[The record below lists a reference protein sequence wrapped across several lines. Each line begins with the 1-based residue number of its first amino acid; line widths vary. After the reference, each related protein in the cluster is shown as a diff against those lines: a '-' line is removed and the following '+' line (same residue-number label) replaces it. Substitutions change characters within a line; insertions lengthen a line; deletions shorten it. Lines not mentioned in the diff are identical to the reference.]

1 MTPDPRARAAL
12 PVLEHRAEIAA
23 AIEANPVVV
32 VCGETGSGKT
42 TQIPQICLELGR
54 GAKGRLVGVTQPRR
68 LAAVTVA
75 ERVSR
80 ELGEERH
87 LVGWQ
92 HRFGKKLSRDNRV
105 KFMTDGILLAELRSD
120 PLLRAYDTVMVD
132 EAHER
137 TLNVDFVLGCLRRIL
152 PRRPDLR
159 VIVSSATLETKA
171 FSDFFGGAPVLAIP
185 GRAYPVE
192 VRWRP
197 PEGEESDLAAAVADA
212 VEECLAGP
220 YEGDVLVFLSGERDI
235 RAAAEALR
243 GRRLPGVEAIPLLAS
258 LPPAEQRRAFELA
271 PGRTRVVLATN
282 VAETSV
288 TIPGVRYVVDTGLAR
303 LSRYNP
309 RARVKRLR
317 VEPISQASAEQRK
330 GRCGR
335 VGPGVCIRL
344 YAEED
349 FARRPAQTDPEI
361 RRASLAGT
369 ILSMLDW
376 RLGDIADF
384 PFLQPPASAAV
395 REGHRELLALGAIEE
410 NAECTM
416 LNAECRPRESR
427 GRPSAG
433 GTPAPIQH
441 SAFSIQHSL
450 FRITKLG
457 RKLAKLPLEPSL
469 SRMLYEAD
477 AQGALRDALTVVS
490 ALACE
495 DPLLRPAERQ
505 EEARQAHA
513 AFRDK
518 TSDFDGILLL
528 WRRYHDPAHPLSRSA
543 IRRDCEKS
551 FVSYRRM
558 CEWEDVRDR
567 LEETLRRDGLRVDS
581 SGGGDPG
588 LHRALLSGLLSN
600 IGVWDPE
607 ERNYKGAGG
616 SRFVL
621 FPGSGLAK
629 AKAPPQW
636 VVAAELVDTA
646 RLYARRAAAIDPDW
660 IEPLARH
667 VCRYHYAG
675 ESWDPRTGTARAT
688 RRAVLYGLVVQDG
701 VRCDI
706 SRANP
711 ALARELLIR
720 EGLVGGAFPKPVPE
734 IVRRNLET
742 IAARTEEAR
751 KTRALSVDLET
762 DAFCAFLDER
772 LPAECTS
779 AAALRDW
786 LSRVPRSEAERLL
799 IPRPESSASARLSP
813 DDFPDYVE
821 LLVSIA
827 DRSSP
832 VASHSSPVTR
842 HSSLRRDAG
851 GRRPPASL
859 RLPLSYRHDPRA
871 EDDGITCTVTPEA
884 IPLLPL
890 LEPSRLVPGALP
902 GFVAWLLRSLPHA
915 PLSLLAARCGHSPR
929 TPDIDALA
937 RLVADALPPEGPLP
951 AALVETL
958 ARDFGVRLSRD
969 TWAEEDIPPQ
979 FRIRW
984 RVVDARGRERFASRD
999 LSEILAFRDEYDRLA
1014 PGALPARE
1022 DFVFENGFRELP
1034 SLRRFSDCPPLP
1046 DRILLARIG
1055 GRAVCAFPALN
1066 REQSGGGGAGSAVAA
1081 APAKANGAGAPP
1093 ADHSS
1098 LVTRHSSLRVA
1109 VRLFPAAAS
1118 AAAAHAE
1125 GAAALA
1131 DLSLSLF
1138 ASALPRRH
1146 SRYQPL
1152 DPHSLASLDS
1162 SPSGGARSARGA
1174 DPRRAAPAP
1183 SLRGLPA
1190 KPGEG
1195 VIPHS
1200 EFIIQHSAE
1209 RRALL
1214 EVFGDD
1220 PPRSGAALEA
1230 WAKERAPRC
1239 RELARN
1245 LRTLA
1250 EAVDGLAE
1258 ECLET
1263 LDAVPAL
1270 HPDTVR
1276 DVAEQIGWLCPPGFA
1291 ALVPSARLAEYP
1303 RYLEAI
1309 RKRLDAASFD
1319 PAADRRKMGPVREAW
1334 ERYAALVGDRE
1345 GNPPFDEAAAE
1356 RYRWLVEEYRVAVFA
1371 QSLGTAVPASRQR
1384 LDRLWSEV
1392 VG

>member
-1 MTPDPRARAAL
+1 MQPAAAL

-120 PLLRAYDTVMVD
+120 PLLRAYDTIMVD

-171 FSDFFGGAPVLAIP
+171 FSDFFSGAPVLAIP

-197 PEGEESDLAAAVADA
+197 PEGEEPDLAAAVADA

-271 PGRTRVVLATN
+271 PGKTRVVLATN

-344 YAEED
+344 FSEED

-395 REGHRELLALGAIEE
+395 SEGKKQLLALGAV
-410 NAECTM
+410 
-416 LNAECRPRESR
+416 ESR
-427 GRPSAG
+427 DPAARAEPGAAG
-433 GTPAPIQH
+433 
-441 SAFSIQHSL
+441 SL
-450 FRITKLG
+450 RITALG
-457 RKLAKLPLEPSL
+457 RRLAKLPLEPSL

-543 IRRDCEKS
+543 MRRDCEKS

-636 VVAAELVDTA
+636 VMAAELVDTA

-799 IPRPESSASARLSP
+799 LPRPESSASARLSP

-937 RLVADALPPEGPLP
+937 RLVVDALPPEGPLP

-958 ARDFGVRLSRD
+958 ARDFGVRLPRD

-1022 DFVFENGFRELP
+1022 DFVFEGGFRELP
-1034 SLRRFSDCPPLP
+1034 SLRRCSDCPPLP

-1055 GRAVCAFPALN
+1055 GRAVCAFPALCAN
-1066 REQSGGGGAGSAVAA
+1066 AECRMLNAECR
-1081 APAKANGAGAPP
+1081 APAKANGTDAPGEE
-1093 ADHSS
+1093 HSS

-1118 AAAAHAE
+1118 AAAAHSE

-1131 DLSLSLF
+1131 DLSLALF
-1138 ASALPRRH
+1138 APALPRRH

-1162 SPSGGARSARGA
+1162 SPSGGARSARGSDLSGTNTGCANRRSA

-1195 VIPHS
+1195 VIQHS
-1200 EFIIQHSAE
+1200 AFCIQHSAE

-1270 HPDTVR
+1270 HPETVR

-1334 ERYAALVGDRE
+1334 GRYAALVGDRE

-1384 LDRLWSEV
+1384 LDRLWAEV

>member
-1 MTPDPRARAAL
+1 MSAPAVL

-54 GAKGRLVGVTQPRR
+54 GAKGRLIGVTQPRR

-80 ELGEERH
+80 ELGADRR

-92 HRFGKKLSRDNRV
+92 HRFAKNLSRDNRV
-105 KFMTDGILLAELRSD
+105 KFMTDGILLSELRSD

-137 TLNVDFVLGCLRRIL
+137 TLNVDFVLGCLKRIL

-171 FSDFFGGAPVLAIP
+171 FSDFFGGAPVLSIP
-185 GRAYPVE
+185 GRAHPVE

-197 PEGEESDLAAAVADA
+197 PEGEEPDLAAAVADA

-258 LPPAEQRRAFELA
+258 LPPAEQRRAFQTV
-271 PGRTRVVLATN
+271 PGVTRVVLATN

-344 YAEED
+344 YSEED

-395 REGHRELLALGAIEE
+395 RDGRKELLELGAV
-410 NAECTM
+410 A
-416 LNAECRPRESR
+416 NAECRMMNAECKDR
-427 GRPSAG
+427 G
-433 GTPAPIQH
+433 PIQH
-441 SAFSIQHSL
+441 SAFSTQHSPL
-450 FRITKLG
+450 RITALG

-495 DPLLRPAERQ
+495 DPLLRPAEKQ

-518 TSDFDGILLL
+518 GSDFDGILLL
-528 WRRYHDPAHPLSRSA
+528 WRHYHDPAHPLSRSA
-543 IRRDCEKS
+543 MRRDCEKR

-581 SGGGDPG
+581 DGGGDPG

-600 IGVWDPE
+600 IGVRDPE
-607 ERNYKGAGG
+607 EKDYRGAGG
-616 SRFVL
+616 TRFVL

-629 AKAPPQW
+629 AKTPPQW
-636 VVAAELVDTA
+636 VMAAELVDTA
-646 RLYARRAAAIDPDW
+646 RLYARRAAAIDPEW

-667 VCRYHYAG
+667 VCRYHYTG
-675 ESWDPRTGTARAT
+675 EAWDPKTGTARAT

-706 SRANP
+706 SRALP
-711 ALARELLIR
+711 ELARSLLIR
-720 EGLVGGAFPKPVPE
+720 EGLVGGAFPKPVPA

-762 DAFCAFLDER
+762 DAFCVFLDER

-786 LSRVPRSEAERLL
+786 LARVPPAEAERLL
-799 IPRPESSASARLSP
+799 IPRPESPAARPSSA
-813 DDFPDYVE
+813 DFPDYIE
-821 LLVSIA
+821 LSASFA
-827 DRSSP
+827 DPREENAECRMPNAECKHRSSIQ
-832 VASHSSPVTR
+832 HSSFSIH
-842 HSSLRRDAG
+842 HSRKG
-851 GRRPPASL
+851 L
-859 RLPLSYRHDPRA
+859 RLPLSYKHSPRA
-871 EDDGITCTVTPEA
+871 DDDGITCSVPPEA

-890 LEPSRLVPGALP
+890 LDATRLVPGALP
-902 GFVAWLLRSLPHA
+902 GFVAWLLRTLPHS

-929 TPDIDALA
+929 TPDIDAIA
-937 RLVADALPPEGPLP
+937 RLVLDRLPPEGELIPT
-951 AALVETL
+951 LVETL
-958 ARDFGVRLSRD
+958 AREFGVRLPRD
-969 TWAEEDIPPQ
+969 TWLPEDVPAP

-999 LSEILAFRDEYDRLA
+999 LGEILAFREEYDRLA

-1022 DFVFENGFRELP
+1022 DFVFEGGFRELP
-1034 SLRRFSDCPPLP
+1034 ALRRFSDCPPLP
-1046 DRILLARIG
+1046 DRLLLARIG
-1055 GRAVCAFPALN
+1055 GREQRAYPALCSN
-1066 REQSGGGGAGSAVAA
+1066 AECRMPNAECQDR
-1081 APAKANGAGAPP
+1081 APIH
-1093 ADHSS
+1093 HSS
-1098 LVTRHSSLRVA
+1098 FSIHHSPSVS
-1109 VRLFPAAAS
+1109 VRLFPTAVAAR
-1118 AAAAHAE
+1118 AAHAE

-1138 ASALPRRH
+1138 
-1146 SRYQPL
+1146 
-1152 DPHSLASLDS
+1152 
-1162 SPSGGARSARGA
+1162 SPSARHHGRPGVPEGA
-1174 DPRRAAPAP
+1174 
-1183 SLRGLPA
+1183 
-1190 KPGEG
+1190 
-1195 VIPHS
+1195 
-1200 EFIIQHSAE
+1200 IQHSA
-1209 RRALL
+1209 
-1214 EVFGDD
+1214 F
-1220 PPRSGAALEA
+1220 SIQ
-1230 WAKERAPRC
+1230 
-1239 RELARN
+1239 
-1245 LRTLA
+1245 
-1250 EAVDGLAE
+1250 
-1258 ECLET
+1258 
-1263 LDAVPAL
+1263 
-1270 HPDTVR
+1270 H
-1276 DVAEQIGWLCPPGFA
+1276 
-1291 ALVPSARLAEYP
+1291 SA
-1303 RYLEAI
+1303 
-1309 RKRLDAASFD
+1309 F
-1319 PAADRRKMGPVREAW
+1319 
-1334 ERYAALVGDRE
+1334 VGKTSS
-1345 GNPPFDEAAAE
+1345 P
-1356 RYRWLVEEYRVAVFA
+1356 
-1371 QSLGTAVPASRQR
+1371 
-1384 LDRLWSEV
+1384 
-1392 VG
+1392 

>member
-1 MTPDPRARAAL
+1 M
-12 PVLEHRAEIAA
+12 
-23 AIEANPVVV
+23 
-32 VCGETGSGKT
+32 
-42 TQIPQICLELGR
+42 
-54 GAKGRLVGVTQPRR
+54 
-68 LAAVTVA
+68 
-75 ERVSR
+75 
-80 ELGEERH
+80 
-87 LVGWQ
+87 
-92 HRFGKKLSRDNRV
+92 
-105 KFMTDGILLAELRSD
+105 
-120 PLLRAYDTVMVD
+120 
-132 EAHER
+132 
-137 TLNVDFVLGCLRRIL
+137 
-152 PRRPDLR
+152 
-159 VIVSSATLETKA
+159 IVSSATLETKA

-197 PEGEESDLAAAVADA
+197 PEGEEPDLAAAVADA

-344 YAEED
+344 YSEED

-395 REGHRELLALGAIEE
+395 SEGKKQLLALGAV
-410 NAECTM
+410 
-416 LNAECRPRESR
+416 ESR
-427 GRPSAG
+427 DPAARAEPGAAG
-433 GTPAPIQH
+433 
-441 SAFSIQHSL
+441 SL
-450 FRITKLG
+450 RITALG
-457 RKLAKLPLEPSL
+457 RRLAKLPLEPSL

-518 TSDFDGILLL
+518 GSDFDGILLL
-528 WRRYHDPAHPLSRSA
+528 WRHYHDPAHPLSRSA
-543 IRRDCEKS
+543 MRRDCEKR

-581 SGGGDPG
+581 EGGGDPG

-629 AKAPPQW
+629 AKTPPQW
-636 VVAAELVDTA
+636 VMAAELVDTA
-646 RLYARRAAAIDPDW
+646 RLYARRDAAIDPDW

-667 VCRYHYAG
+667 VCRYHYTG
-675 ESWDPRTGTARAT
+675 EAWDPKTGTARAT

-701 VRCDI
+701 V
-706 SRANP
+706 
-711 ALARELLIR
+711 
-720 EGLVGGAFPKPVPE
+720 
-734 IVRRNLET
+734 
-742 IAARTEEAR
+742 RTEEAR

-937 RLVADALPPEGPLP
+937 RLVVDALPPEGPLP

-958 ARDFGVRLSRD
+958 ARDFGVRLPRD

-1022 DFVFENGFRELP
+1022 DFVFEGGFREIP

-1055 GRAVCAFPALN
+1055 GRAVCAYPALN

-1081 APAKANGAGAPP
+1081 APAKANGAGVPSTIGSP
-1093 ADHSS
+1093 A
-1098 LVTRHSSLRVA
+1098 
-1109 VRLFPAAAS
+1109 
-1118 AAAAHAE
+1118 
-1125 GAAALA
+1125 
-1131 DLSLSLF
+1131 
-1138 ASALPRRH
+1138 
-1146 SRYQPL
+1146 
-1152 DPHSLASLDS
+1152 
-1162 SPSGGARSARGA
+1162 GGARSARGA
-1174 DPRRAAPAP
+1174 DLSGSNTGCANTRREDPRRAAPAP

-1195 VIPHS
+1195 VVQHS
-1200 EFIIQHSAE
+1200 AFSIQHSAE

-1214 EVFGDD
+1214 ETFGDD

-1334 ERYAALVGDRE
+1334 GRYAALVGDRE

-1384 LDRLWSEV
+1384 LDRLWAEV

>member
-1 MTPDPRARAAL
+1 M
-12 PVLEHRAEIAA
+12 
-23 AIEANPVVV
+23 
-32 VCGETGSGKT
+32 
-42 TQIPQICLELGR
+42 
-54 GAKGRLVGVTQPRR
+54 
-68 LAAVTVA
+68 
-75 ERVSR
+75 
-80 ELGEERH
+80 
-87 LVGWQ
+87 
-92 HRFGKKLSRDNRV
+92 
-105 KFMTDGILLAELRSD
+105 
-120 PLLRAYDTVMVD
+120 
-132 EAHER
+132 
-137 TLNVDFVLGCLRRIL
+137 
-152 PRRPDLR
+152 
-159 VIVSSATLETKA
+159 
-171 FSDFFGGAPVLAIP
+171 
-185 GRAYPVE
+185 
-192 VRWRP
+192 
-197 PEGEESDLAAAVADA
+197 
-212 VEECLAGP
+212 
-220 YEGDVLVFLSGERDI
+220 
-235 RAAAEALR
+235 
-243 GRRLPGVEAIPLLAS
+243 
-258 LPPAEQRRAFELA
+258 
-271 PGRTRVVLATN
+271 
-282 VAETSV
+282 
-288 TIPGVRYVVDTGLAR
+288 
-303 LSRYNP
+303 
-309 RARVKRLR
+309 
-317 VEPISQASAEQRK
+317 
-330 GRCGR
+330 
-335 VGPGVCIRL
+335 
-344 YAEED
+344 
-349 FARRPAQTDPEI
+349 RRPAQTDPEI

-384 PFLQPPASAAV
+384 PFLLPPASAAV
-395 REGHRELLALGAIEE
+395 SEGKKQLLALGAV
-410 NAECTM
+410 
-416 LNAECRPRESR
+416 ESR
-427 GRPSAG
+427 DPAARAEPGAAG
-433 GTPAPIQH
+433 
-441 SAFSIQHSL
+441 SL
-450 FRITKLG
+450 RITALG
-457 RKLAKLPLEPSL
+457 RRLAKLPLEPSL

-518 TSDFDGILLL
+518 GSDFDGILLL

-543 IRRDCEKS
+543 MRRDCERS

-636 VVAAELVDTA
+636 VMAAELVDTA
-646 RLYARRAAAIDPDW
+646 RLFARRAAAIDPDW

-667 VCRYHYAG
+667 VCRYHYTG
-675 ESWDPRTGTARAT
+675 EAWDPKTGTARAT

-832 VASHSSPVTR
+832 VASHSS
-842 HSSLRRDAG
+842 LRRDAG

-937 RLVADALPPEGPLP
+937 RLVVDALPSRATPGPRRTSRPSSASAGASSTP
-951 AALVETL
+951 AAANASPRATSPRSSPSATNTTASPPAPFPR
-958 ARDFGVRLSRD
+958 ARTSSSR
-969 TWAEEDIPPQ
+969 AASARSPPS
-979 FRIRW
+979 
-984 RVVDARGRERFASRD
+984 AAS
-999 LSEILAFRDEYDRLA
+999 
-1014 PGALPARE
+1014 PTALPCPTASSSPASAGARCAPTP
-1022 DFVFENGFRELP
+1022 R
-1034 SLRRFSDCPPLP
+1034 S
-1046 DRILLARIG
+1046 IG
-1055 GRAVCAFPALN
+1055 
-1066 REQSGGGGAGSAVAA
+1066 SKAGAA
-1081 APAKANGAGAPP
+1081 APAPP
-1093 ADHSS
+1093 SPPPPQRQTAQESRARLVPPLGELSS
-1098 LVTRHSSLRVA
+1098 
-1109 VRLFPAAAS
+1109 
-1118 AAAAHAE
+1118 E
-1125 GAAALA
+1125 
-1131 DLSLSLF
+1131 
-1138 ASALPRRH
+1138 
-1146 SRYQPL
+1146 
-1152 DPHSLASLDS
+1152 
-1162 SPSGGARSARGA
+1162 AR
-1174 DPRRAAPAP
+1174 
-1183 SLRGLPA
+1183 LRG
-1190 KPGEG
+1190 
-1195 VIPHS
+1195 S
-1200 EFIIQHSAE
+1200 FSIQHSA
-1209 RRALL
+1209 
-1214 EVFGDD
+1214 F
-1220 PPRSGAALEA
+1220 SI
-1230 WAKERAPRC
+1230 
-1239 RELARN
+1239 
-1245 LRTLA
+1245 T
-1250 EAVDGLAE
+1250 
-1258 ECLET
+1258 
-1263 LDAVPAL
+1263 
-1270 HPDTVR
+1270 H
-1276 DVAEQIGWLCPPGFA
+1276 
-1291 ALVPSARLAEYP
+1291 SA
-1303 RYLEAI
+1303 
-1309 RKRLDAASFD
+1309 
-1319 PAADRRKMGPVREAW
+1319 
-1334 ERYAALVGDRE
+1334 
-1345 GNPPFDEAAAE
+1345 
-1356 RYRWLVEEYRVAVFA
+1356 
-1371 QSLGTAVPASRQR
+1371 
-1384 LDRLWSEV
+1384 
-1392 VG
+1392 

>member
-120 PLLRAYDTVMVD
+120 PLLRAYDTIMVD

-197 PEGEESDLAAAVADA
+197 PEGEEPDLAAAVADA

-271 PGRTRVVLATN
+271 PGKTRVVLATN

-395 REGHRELLALGAIEE
+395 SEGKKQLLALGAV
-410 NAECTM
+410 
-416 LNAECRPRESR
+416 ESR
-427 GRPSAG
+427 DPAARAEPGAAG
-433 GTPAPIQH
+433 
-441 SAFSIQHSL
+441 SL
-450 FRITKLG
+450 RITALG
-457 RKLAKLPLEPSL
+457 RRLAKLPLEPSL

-543 IRRDCEKS
+543 MRRDCEKS

-799 IPRPESSASARLSP
+799 LPRPESSASARLSP

-832 VASHSSPVTR
+832 VAS

-937 RLVADALPPEGPLP
+937 RLVVDALPPEGPLLP
-951 AALVETL
+951 ALVETL
-958 ARDFGVRLSRD
+958 ARDFGVRLPRD

-1022 DFVFENGFRELP
+1022 DFVFEGGFREIP

-1055 GRAVCAFPALN
+1055 GRAVCAFPALCAN
-1066 REQSGGGGAGSAVAA
+1066 AECRMLNAECRS
-1081 APAKANGAGAPP
+1081 PAKANGTDVSNSIG
-1093 ADHSS
+1093 
-1098 LVTRHSSLRVA
+1098 
-1109 VRLFPAAAS
+1109 
-1118 AAAAHAE
+1118 
-1125 GAAALA
+1125 
-1131 DLSLSLF
+1131 
-1138 ASALPRRH
+1138 
-1146 SRYQPL
+1146 
-1152 DPHSLASLDS
+1152 

-1195 VIPHS
+1195 VIQHS
-1200 EFIIQHSAE
+1200 AFSIQLSAE

-1270 HPDTVR
+1270 HSDTVR

-1334 ERYAALVGDRE
+1334 GRYAVLVGDRE

-1384 LDRLWSEV
+1384 LDRLWAEV

>member
-1 MTPDPRARAAL
+1 MQPAAAL

-120 PLLRAYDTVMVD
+120 PLLRAYDTIMVD

-197 PEGEESDLAAAVADA
+197 PEGEEPDLAAAVADA

-258 LPPAEQRRAFELA
+258 LPPADQRRAFELA

-344 YAEED
+344 YAEEN

-376 RLGDIADF
+376 KLGDIADF

-543 IRRDCEKS
+543 MRRDCERS

-799 IPRPESSASARLSP
+799 LPRPESSTSARLSP

-821 LLVSIA
+821 LFAAIQHY
-827 DRSSP
+827 RS
-832 VASHSSPVTR
+832 
-842 HSSLRRDAG
+842 
-851 GRRPPASL
+851 SL

-871 EDDGITCTVTPEA
+871 EDDGITCTVTPEV

-937 RLVADALPPEGPLP
+937 RLVVDALPPEGPLP

-958 ARDFGVRLSRD
+958 ARDFGVRLPRD

-984 RVVDARGRERFASRD
+984 RVVDARGRKRFASRD

-1034 SLRRFSDCPPLP
+1034 SLRRFSNCPPLP

-1055 GRAVCAFPALN
+1055 GRAVCAYPALN
-1066 REQSGGGGAGSAVAA
+1066 REQSGGGGAGV
-1081 APAKANGAGAPP
+1081 PP

-1118 AAAAHAE
+1118 AAAAHSE
-1125 GAAALA
+1125 GAATLA
-1131 DLSLSLF
+1131 DLSLALF
-1138 ASALPRRH
+1138 APALLRRH

-1174 DPRRAAPAP
+1174 DQSGTNTGCANSRSADPRRAAPAP
-1183 SLRGLPA
+1183 SPRGLPA

-1200 EFIIQHSAE
+1200 EFSIQHSAE

-1319 PAADRRKMGPVREAW
+1319 PAADRRKMGPVRETW
-1334 ERYAALVGDRE
+1334 GRYAALVGDRE

-1384 LDRLWSEV
+1384 LDRLWQEV

>member
-1 MTPDPRARAAL
+1 
-12 PVLEHRAEIAA
+12 
-23 AIEANPVVV
+23 
-32 VCGETGSGKT
+32 
-42 TQIPQICLELGR
+42 
-54 GAKGRLVGVTQPRR
+54 
-68 LAAVTVA
+68 
-75 ERVSR
+75 
-80 ELGEERH
+80 
-87 LVGWQ
+87 
-92 HRFGKKLSRDNRV
+92 
-105 KFMTDGILLAELRSD
+105 
-120 PLLRAYDTVMVD
+120 
-132 EAHER
+132 
-137 TLNVDFVLGCLRRIL
+137 
-152 PRRPDLR
+152 
-159 VIVSSATLETKA
+159 
-171 FSDFFGGAPVLAIP
+171 
-185 GRAYPVE
+185 
-192 VRWRP
+192 
-197 PEGEESDLAAAVADA
+197 
-212 VEECLAGP
+212 
-220 YEGDVLVFLSGERDI
+220 
-235 RAAAEALR
+235 
-243 GRRLPGVEAIPLLAS
+243 
-258 LPPAEQRRAFELA
+258 
-271 PGRTRVVLATN
+271 
-282 VAETSV
+282 
-288 TIPGVRYVVDTGLAR
+288 
-303 LSRYNP
+303 
-309 RARVKRLR
+309 
-317 VEPISQASAEQRK
+317 
-330 GRCGR
+330 
-335 VGPGVCIRL
+335 
-344 YAEED
+344 
-349 FARRPAQTDPEI
+349 
-361 RRASLAGT
+361 
-369 ILSMLDW
+369 
-376 RLGDIADF
+376 
-384 PFLQPPASAAV
+384 
-395 REGHRELLALGAIEE
+395 
-410 NAECTM
+410 
-416 LNAECRPRESR
+416 
-427 GRPSAG
+427 
-433 GTPAPIQH
+433 
-441 SAFSIQHSL
+441 
-450 FRITKLG
+450 
-457 RKLAKLPLEPSL
+457 
-469 SRMLYEAD
+469 MLYEAD

-543 IRRDCEKS
+543 MRRDCEKS

-581 SGGGDPG
+581 DGGGDPG

-646 RLYARRAAAIDPDW
+646 RLYARRAAAIDSDW

-958 ARDFGVRLSRD
+958 ARDFGVRLPRD
-969 TWAEEDIPPQ
+969 SWAEEDIPPQ

-1014 PGALPARE
+1014 PGALSARE
-1022 DFVFENGFRELP
+1022 DFVFEGGFREIP

-1055 GRAVCAFPALN
+1055 GRAVCAFPALD

-1081 APAKANGAGAPP
+1081 APAKANGAGVPP

-1109 VRLFPAAAS
+1109 VRLFPTAAT
-1118 AAAAHAE
+1118 AAAAHAK

-1138 ASALPRRH
+1138 APSARHSSPVTRH
-1146 SRYQPL
+1146 SRGGG
-1152 DPHSLASLDS
+1152 LAD
-1162 SPSGGARSARGA
+1162 
-1174 DPRRAAPAP
+1174 AAA
-1183 SLRGLPA
+1183 
-1190 KPGEG
+1190 
-1195 VIPHS
+1195 
-1200 EFIIQHSAE
+1200 

-1214 EVFGDD
+1214 ETFGDD

-1334 ERYAALVGDRE
+1334 GRYAALVGDRE

-1384 LDRLWSEV
+1384 LDRLWKEV

>member
-1 MTPDPRARAAL
+1 
-12 PVLEHRAEIAA
+12 
-23 AIEANPVVV
+23 
-32 VCGETGSGKT
+32 
-42 TQIPQICLELGR
+42 
-54 GAKGRLVGVTQPRR
+54 
-68 LAAVTVA
+68 
-75 ERVSR
+75 
-80 ELGEERH
+80 
-87 LVGWQ
+87 
-92 HRFGKKLSRDNRV
+92 
-105 KFMTDGILLAELRSD
+105 
-120 PLLRAYDTVMVD
+120 
-132 EAHER
+132 
-137 TLNVDFVLGCLRRIL
+137 
-152 PRRPDLR
+152 
-159 VIVSSATLETKA
+159 
-171 FSDFFGGAPVLAIP
+171 
-185 GRAYPVE
+185 
-192 VRWRP
+192 
-197 PEGEESDLAAAVADA
+197 
-212 VEECLAGP
+212 
-220 YEGDVLVFLSGERDI
+220 
-235 RAAAEALR
+235 
-243 GRRLPGVEAIPLLAS
+243 
-258 LPPAEQRRAFELA
+258 
-271 PGRTRVVLATN
+271 
-282 VAETSV
+282 
-288 TIPGVRYVVDTGLAR
+288 
-303 LSRYNP
+303 
-309 RARVKRLR
+309 
-317 VEPISQASAEQRK
+317 
-330 GRCGR
+330 
-335 VGPGVCIRL
+335 
-344 YAEED
+344 
-349 FARRPAQTDPEI
+349 
-361 RRASLAGT
+361 
-369 ILSMLDW
+369 
-376 RLGDIADF
+376 
-384 PFLQPPASAAV
+384 
-395 REGHRELLALGAIEE
+395 
-410 NAECTM
+410 
-416 LNAECRPRESR
+416 
-427 GRPSAG
+427 
-433 GTPAPIQH
+433 
-441 SAFSIQHSL
+441 
-450 FRITKLG
+450 
-457 RKLAKLPLEPSL
+457 
-469 SRMLYEAD
+469 MLYEAD

-543 IRRDCEKS
+543 MRRDCEKS

-799 IPRPESSASARLSP
+799 LPRPESSASARLSP

-821 LLVSIA
+821 LLVSIT

-937 RLVADALPPEGPLP
+937 RLVVDALPPEGPLP

-958 ARDFGVRLSRD
+958 ARDFGVRLPRD

-1118 AAAAHAE
+1118 AAAAHSE

-1131 DLSLSLF
+1131 DLSLALF
-1138 ASALPRRH
+1138 APALPRRH

-1195 VIPHS
+1195 VIQHS
-1200 EFIIQHSAE
+1200 AFSIQHSAE

-1334 ERYAALVGDRE
+1334 GRYAALVGDRE

-1384 LDRLWSEV
+1384 LDRLWAEV

>member
-120 PLLRAYDTVMVD
+120 PLLRAYDTIMVD

-197 PEGEESDLAAAVADA
+197 PEGEEPDLAAAVADA

-271 PGRTRVVLATN
+271 PGKTRVVLATN

-344 YAEED
+344 YSEED

-395 REGHRELLALGAIEE
+395 SEGKKQLLALGAV
-410 NAECTM
+410 
-416 LNAECRPRESR
+416 ESR
-427 GRPSAG
+427 DPAARAEPGAAG
-433 GTPAPIQH
+433 
-441 SAFSIQHSL
+441 SL
-450 FRITKLG
+450 RITALG
-457 RKLAKLPLEPSL
+457 RRLAKLPLEPSL

-543 IRRDCEKS
+543 MRRDCEKS

-616 SRFVL
+616 TRFVL

-799 IPRPESSASARLSP
+799 LPRPESSASARLSP
-813 DDFPDYVE
+813 DDFPQV
-821 LLVSIA
+821 
-827 DRSSP
+827 
-832 VASHSSPVTR
+832 
-842 HSSLRRDAG
+842 
-851 GRRPPASL
+851 
-859 RLPLSYRHDPRA
+859 
-871 EDDGITCTVTPEA
+871 
-884 IPLLPL
+884 
-890 LEPSRLVPGALP
+890 
-902 GFVAWLLRSLPHA
+902 
-915 PLSLLAARCGHSPR
+915 
-929 TPDIDALA
+929 
-937 RLVADALPPEGPLP
+937 
-951 AALVETL
+951 
-958 ARDFGVRLSRD
+958 
-969 TWAEEDIPPQ
+969 
-979 FRIRW
+979 
-984 RVVDARGRERFASRD
+984 
-999 LSEILAFRDEYDRLA
+999 
-1014 PGALPARE
+1014 
-1022 DFVFENGFRELP
+1022 
-1034 SLRRFSDCPPLP
+1034 
-1046 DRILLARIG
+1046 
-1055 GRAVCAFPALN
+1055 
-1066 REQSGGGGAGSAVAA
+1066 
-1081 APAKANGAGAPP
+1081 
-1093 ADHSS
+1093 
-1098 LVTRHSSLRVA
+1098 
-1109 VRLFPAAAS
+1109 
-1118 AAAAHAE
+1118 
-1125 GAAALA
+1125 
-1131 DLSLSLF
+1131 
-1138 ASALPRRH
+1138 
-1146 SRYQPL
+1146 
-1152 DPHSLASLDS
+1152 
-1162 SPSGGARSARGA
+1162 
-1174 DPRRAAPAP
+1174 
-1183 SLRGLPA
+1183 
-1190 KPGEG
+1190 
-1195 VIPHS
+1195 
-1200 EFIIQHSAE
+1200 
-1209 RRALL
+1209 
-1214 EVFGDD
+1214 
-1220 PPRSGAALEA
+1220 
-1230 WAKERAPRC
+1230 
-1239 RELARN
+1239 
-1245 LRTLA
+1245 
-1250 EAVDGLAE
+1250 
-1258 ECLET
+1258 
-1263 LDAVPAL
+1263 
-1270 HPDTVR
+1270 
-1276 DVAEQIGWLCPPGFA
+1276 
-1291 ALVPSARLAEYP
+1291 
-1303 RYLEAI
+1303 
-1309 RKRLDAASFD
+1309 
-1319 PAADRRKMGPVREAW
+1319 
-1334 ERYAALVGDRE
+1334 
-1345 GNPPFDEAAAE
+1345 
-1356 RYRWLVEEYRVAVFA
+1356 
-1371 QSLGTAVPASRQR
+1371 
-1384 LDRLWSEV
+1384 
-1392 VG
+1392 

>member
-1 MTPDPRARAAL
+1 MTTDADQSRAAL
-12 PVLEHRAEIAA
+12 PVLAHRAEIAA
-23 AIEANPVVV
+23 AIERSPVVV

-75 ERVSR
+75 ERVAR
-80 ELGEERH
+80 ELGEDRRI
-87 LVGWQ
+87 VGWQ
-92 HRFGKKLSRDNRV
+92 HRFAKNLSRDNRI
-105 KFMTDGILLAELRSD
+105 KFMTDGILLSELRSD

-137 TLNVDFVLGCLRRIL
+137 TLNVDFVLGCLKRIL

-171 FSDFFGGAPVLAIP
+171 FSDFFGGAPVLSIP
-185 GRAYPVE
+185 GRAHPVE

-197 PEGEESDLAAAVADA
+197 PEGEEPDLAAAVADA
-212 VEECLAGP
+212 VEECLDGP
-220 YEGDVLVFLSGERDI
+220 YAGDVLVFLSGERDI
-235 RAAAEALR
+235 RAAAEAVR

-258 LPPAEQRRAFELA
+258 LPPAEQRRAFQTV
-271 PGRTRVVLATN
+271 PGVTRVVLATN

-288 TIPGVRYVVDTGLAR
+288 TIPGVRYVVDAGLAR
-303 LSRYNP
+303 VARYNP
-309 RARVKRLR
+309 RARVKRLH
-317 VEPISQASAEQRK
+317 VEPVSQASTEQRK

-335 VGPGVCIRL
+335 IGPGVCIRL
-344 YAEED
+344 YSEED

-376 RLGDIADF
+376 KLGDIADF

-395 REGHRELLALGAIEE
+395 SEGKKQLLALGAVE
-410 NAECTM
+410 ARDPD
-416 LNAECRPRESR
+416 AA
-427 GRPSAG
+427 GSARAAG
-433 GTPAPIQH
+433 
-441 SAFSIQHSL
+441 SL
-450 FRITKLG
+450 RITPLG

-495 DPLLRPAERQ
+495 DPLLRPAEKQ

-518 TSDFDGILLL
+518 GSDFDGILLL

-543 IRRDCEKS
+543 MRRDCEKN

-558 CEWEDVRDR
+558 CEWEDVRER
-567 LEETLRRDGLRVDS
+567 LEDTLRREGLRVDS
-581 SGGGDPG
+581 SGGGDAG

-607 ERNYKGAGG
+607 EKNYKGAGG
-616 SRFVL
+616 RRFVL

-629 AKAPPQW
+629 AKTPPQW
-636 VVAAELVDTA
+636 VMAAELVDTS
-646 RLYARRAAAIDPDW
+646 RLFARRAAAIDPDW
-660 IEPLARH
+660 IEPLAH
-667 VCRYHYAG
+667 AVVRYHYTA

-706 SRANP
+706 SRVNP
-711 ALARELLIR
+711 DLARELFIR

-772 LPAECTS
+772 LPRECTS

-786 LSRVPRSEAERLL
+786 LSRVPRSEAEKLL
-799 IPRPESSASARLSP
+799 LPRPDGIAARTSP
-813 DDFPDYVE
+813 DDFPDCIE
-821 LLVSIA
+821 LFVSIA
-827 DRSSP
+827 DSRDRKEGNAECRMTNAECKRRPSIHHSSFSIQH
-832 VASHSSPVTR
+832 SHS
-842 HSSLRRDAG
+842 
-851 GRRPPASL
+851 SL
-859 RLPLSYRHDPRA
+859 RLPLSYKHSPRA

-890 LEPSRLVPGALP
+890 VDATRLVPGALP
-902 GFVAWLLRSLPHA
+902 GCVAWLLRTLPHA

-937 RLVADALPPEGPLP
+937 RLVVEALPPEGPLLP
-951 AALVETL
+951 AVVETL
-958 ARDFGVRLSRD
+958 ARDFGVRLPRD
-969 TWAEEDIPPQ
+969 TWLEEDLPPQ
-979 FRIRW
+979 FRVRW
-984 RVVDARGRERFASRD
+984 RVADARGRERFASRD

-1014 PGALPARE
+1014 PGVLPARE
-1022 DFVFENGFRELP
+1022 DFVFEGGFRELP

-1046 DRILLARIG
+1046 DRIALGRVGAR
-1055 GRAVCAFPALN
+1055 ALSAYPALCAN
-1066 REQSGGGGAGSAVAA
+1066 
-1081 APAKANGAGAPP
+1081 AKCAMRNAQCESEPEIEHCALSI
-1093 ADHSS
+1093 AHSPKGVS
-1098 LVTRHSSLRVA
+1098 
-1109 VRLFPAAAS
+1109 VRLFPTAAEARAS
-1118 AAAAHAE
+1118 HAE

-1131 DLSLSLF
+1131 GISLSLF
-1138 ASALPRRH
+1138 AHTSSPRR
-1146 SRYQPL
+1146 
-1152 DPHSLASLDS
+1152 
-1162 SPSGGARSARGA
+1162 GAA
-1174 DPRRAAPAP
+1174 AP

-1190 KPGEG
+1190 KPGGG
-1195 VIPHS
+1195 VIQHS
-1200 EFIIQHSAE
+1200 AFSIQHSAE
-1209 RRALL
+1209 QRALL
-1214 EVFGDD
+1214 DIFGEN
-1220 PPRSGAALEA
+1220 PPRSGAELEA

-1250 EAVDGLAE
+1250 EAVDALAQ
-1258 ECLET
+1258 ECLNT

-1276 DVAEQIGWLCPPGFA
+1276 DVAEQIGWLCPPDFV
-1291 ALVPSARLAEYP
+1291 LHIPSARLAEYP
-1303 RYLEAI
+1303 RYFEAI
-1309 RKRLDAASFD
+1309 RKRLEAAAFD
-1319 PAADRRKMGPVREAW
+1319 PAGDRRKAAPVREAW
-1334 ERYAALVGDRE
+1334 ERYAALVRDR
-1345 GNPPFDEAAAE
+1345 GASPPFDEDAAE
-1356 RYRWLVEEYRVAVFA
+1356 RYRWLVEEFRVSVFA
-1371 QSLGTAVPASRQR
+1371 QSLGTAVPASRPR
-1384 LDRLWSEV
+1384 LDRLWAEV
-1392 VG
+1392 VR

>member
-1 MTPDPRARAAL
+1 MTPDPQARAVL

-120 PLLRAYDTVMVD
+120 PLLRAYDTIMVD

-197 PEGEESDLAAAVADA
+197 PEGEEPDLAVAVADA

-271 PGRTRVVLATN
+271 PGKTRVVLATN

-344 YAEED
+344 YSEED
-349 FARRPAQTDPEI
+349 FVRRPAQTDPEI

-384 PFLQPPASAAV
+384 PFLLPPASAAV
-395 REGHRELLALGAIEE
+395 SEGKKQLLALGAV
-410 NAECTM
+410 
-416 LNAECRPRESR
+416 ESR
-427 GRPSAG
+427 DPAARAEPGAAG
-433 GTPAPIQH
+433 
-441 SAFSIQHSL
+441 SL
-450 FRITKLG
+450 RITALG
-457 RKLAKLPLEPSL
+457 RRLAKLPLEPSL

-528 WRRYHDPAHPLSRSA
+528 WRHYHDPAHPLSRSA
-543 IRRDCEKS
+543 MRRDCEKS

-636 VVAAELVDTA
+636 VMAAELVDTA
-646 RLYARRAAAIDPDW
+646 RLFARRAAAIDPDW

-667 VCRYHYAG
+667 VCRYHYTG
-675 ESWDPRTGTARAT
+675 EAWDPKTGTARAT

-799 IPRPESSASARLSP
+799 LPRPESSASARLSP

-832 VASHSSPVTR
+832 VASHSSLRIPASPPLLPARSPRGGRR
-842 HSSLRRDAG
+842 HHLHRHARRDSAAAAARALPPRPGRASGVRRVAPAVAPARPALAPRRALRPLAAHAG
-851 GRRPPASL
+851 HRRPRAPRRRRPPARGPAPRGARRDARPRLRRPPPARHLGRGGHPAPVPHPLARRRRPRPRTLRLARPLRDPRLPRRIRPPRPRRPPRARGLRLRGRLPRDPLPPPLL
-859 RLPLSYRHDPRA
+859 RLPSPARPPPPR
-871 EDDGITCTVTPEA
+871 
-884 IPLLPL
+884 
-890 LEPSRLVPGALP
+890 
-902 GFVAWLLRSLPHA
+902 PH
-915 PLSLLAARCGHSPR
+915 RRPR
-929 TPDIDALA
+929 
-937 RLVADALPPEGPLP
+937 
-951 AALVETL
+951 
-958 ARDFGVRLSRD
+958 GVRL
-969 TWAEEDIPPQ
+969 P
-979 FRIRW
+979 
-984 RVVDARGRERFASRD
+984 
-999 LSEILAFRDEYDRLA
+999 
-1014 PGALPARE
+1014 
-1022 DFVFENGFRELP
+1022 
-1034 SLRRFSDCPPLP
+1034 
-1046 DRILLARIG
+1046 
-1055 GRAVCAFPALN
+1055 RA
-1066 REQSGGGGAGSAVAA
+1066 Q
-1081 APAKANGAGAPP
+1081 
-1093 ADHSS
+1093 
-1098 LVTRHSSLRVA
+1098 
-1109 VRLFPAAAS
+1109 
-1118 AAAAHAE
+1118 
-1125 GAAALA
+1125 
-1131 DLSLSLF
+1131 
-1138 ASALPRRH
+1138 
-1146 SRYQPL
+1146 
-1152 DPHSLASLDS
+1152 
-1162 SPSGGARSARGA
+1162 
-1174 DPRRAAPAP
+1174 
-1183 SLRGLPA
+1183 
-1190 KPGEG
+1190 
-1195 VIPHS
+1195 
-1200 EFIIQHSAE
+1200 
-1209 RRALL
+1209 
-1214 EVFGDD
+1214 
-1220 PPRSGAALEA
+1220 
-1230 WAKERAPRC
+1230 
-1239 RELARN
+1239 
-1245 LRTLA
+1245 
-1250 EAVDGLAE
+1250 
-1258 ECLET
+1258 
-1263 LDAVPAL
+1263 
-1270 HPDTVR
+1270 
-1276 DVAEQIGWLCPPGFA
+1276 
-1291 ALVPSARLAEYP
+1291 
-1303 RYLEAI
+1303 
-1309 RKRLDAASFD
+1309 
-1319 PAADRRKMGPVREAW
+1319 
-1334 ERYAALVGDRE
+1334 
-1345 GNPPFDEAAAE
+1345 
-1356 RYRWLVEEYRVAVFA
+1356 
-1371 QSLGTAVPASRQR
+1371 
-1384 LDRLWSEV
+1384 
-1392 VG
+1392 

>member
-1 MTPDPRARAAL
+1 MQPAAAL

-120 PLLRAYDTVMVD
+120 PLLRAYDTIMVD

-197 PEGEESDLAAAVADA
+197 PEGEEPDLAAAVADA

-243 GRRLPGVEAIPLLAS
+243 GRHLPGVEAIPLLAS

-271 PGRTRVVLATN
+271 PGKTRVVLATN

-344 YAEED
+344 YSEED

-395 REGHRELLALGAIEE
+395 SEGKKQLLALGAV
-410 NAECTM
+410 
-416 LNAECRPRESR
+416 ESR
-427 GRPSAG
+427 DPAARAEPGAAG
-433 GTPAPIQH
+433 
-441 SAFSIQHSL
+441 SL
-450 FRITKLG
+450 RITALG
-457 RKLAKLPLEPSL
+457 RRLAKLPLEPSL

-543 IRRDCEKS
+543 MRRDCERS

-636 VVAAELVDTA
+636 VMAAELVDTA
-646 RLYARRAAAIDPDW
+646 RLFARRAAAIDPDW

-937 RLVADALPPEGPLP
+937 RLVVDALPPEGPLP

-958 ARDFGVRLSRD
+958 ARDFGVRLPRD

-1022 DFVFENGFRELP
+1022 DFVFEGGFREIP

-1055 GRAVCAFPALN
+1055 GRAVCAFPALCAN
-1066 REQSGGGGAGSAVAA
+1066 AEFRMLNAECR
-1081 APAKANGAGAPP
+1081 APAKANGAGVPP

-1109 VRLFPAAAS
+1109 VRLFPAAAA

-1138 ASALPRRH
+1138 APSARHSSPVTRH
-1146 SRYQPL
+1146 SRGGG
-1152 DPHSLASLDS
+1152 LAD
-1162 SPSGGARSARGA
+1162 
-1174 DPRRAAPAP
+1174 AAA
-1183 SLRGLPA
+1183 
-1190 KPGEG
+1190 
-1195 VIPHS
+1195 
-1200 EFIIQHSAE
+1200 

-1334 ERYAALVGDRE
+1334 GRYAALVGDRE

-1384 LDRLWSEV
+1384 LDRLWAEV

>member
-92 HRFGKKLSRDNRV
+92 HRFGKRLSRDNRV

-120 PLLRAYDTVMVD
+120 PLLRAYDTIMVD

-197 PEGEESDLAAAVADA
+197 PEGEEPDLAAAVADA

-349 FARRPAQTDPEI
+349 FSRRPAQTDPEI

-376 RLGDIADF
+376 KLGDIADF

-395 REGHRELLALGAIEE
+395 SEGKKQLLALGAV
-410 NAECTM
+410 
-416 LNAECRPRESR
+416 ESR
-427 GRPSAG
+427 DPAARAEPGAAG
-433 GTPAPIQH
+433 
-441 SAFSIQHSL
+441 SL
-450 FRITKLG
+450 RITALG
-457 RKLAKLPLEPSL
+457 RRLAKLPLEPSL

-518 TSDFDGILLL
+518 GSDFDGILLL

-543 IRRDCEKS
+543 MRRDCEKS

-629 AKAPPQW
+629 AKAPPPW
-636 VVAAELVDTA
+636 VMAAELVDTA

-667 VCRYHYAG
+667 VCRYHYTG
-675 ESWDPRTGTARAT
+675 ESWDARTGTARAT

-799 IPRPESSASARLSP
+799 IPRPESSAAARLSP

-937 RLVADALPPEGPLP
+937 RLVVGALPPEGPLP

-958 ARDFGVRLSRD
+958 ARDFGVRLPRD
-969 TWAEEDIPPQ
+969 TWDEEDIPPQ

-1022 DFVFENGFRELP
+1022 DFVFEGGFREIP
-1034 SLRRFSDCPPLP
+1034 SLLRFSDCPPLP

-1055 GRAVCAFPALN
+1055 GRAVCAYPALCAN
-1066 REQSGGGGAGSAVAA
+1066 AECRMLNAECR
-1081 APAKANGAGAPP
+1081 APAKANGTDVSNSIG
-1093 ADHSS
+1093 
-1098 LVTRHSSLRVA
+1098 
-1109 VRLFPAAAS
+1109 
-1118 AAAAHAE
+1118 
-1125 GAAALA
+1125 
-1131 DLSLSLF
+1131 
-1138 ASALPRRH
+1138 
-1146 SRYQPL
+1146 
-1152 DPHSLASLDS
+1152 
-1162 SPSGGARSARGA
+1162 SPDGGARSARGA

-1200 EFIIQHSAE
+1200 EFSIQHSAE

-1334 ERYAALVGDRE
+1334 GRYAALVGDRE

>member
-1 MTPDPRARAAL
+1 MQPAAVL
-12 PVLEHRAEIAA
+12 PVLEHRAEIAD

-54 GAKGRLVGVTQPRR
+54 GAKGRLIGVTQPRR

-80 ELGEERH
+80 ELGADRR

-92 HRFGKKLSRDNRV
+92 HRFGKSLSRDNRV
-105 KFMTDGILLAELRSD
+105 KFMTDGILLSELRSD

-171 FSDFFGGAPVLAIP
+171 FSDFFGGAPVLSIP
-185 GRAYPVE
+185 GRAHPVE

-197 PEGEESDLAAAVADA
+197 PEGEEPDLPAAVADA

-258 LPPAEQRRAFELA
+258 LPPAEQRRAFQTV
-271 PGRTRVVLATN
+271 PGVTRVVLATN

-335 VGPGVCIRL
+335 IGPGVCIRL
-344 YAEED
+344 YSEED

-376 RLGDIADF
+376 KLGDIADF

-395 REGHRELLALGAIEE
+395 RDGRKELLELGAVRE
-410 NAECTM
+410 NAQCTVHDAQCPGPPSQGS
-416 LNAECRPRESR
+416 AERAVPASARPL
-427 GRPSAG
+427 
-433 GTPAPIQH
+433 Q
-441 SAFSIQHSL
+441 
-450 FRITKLG
+450 ITSLG

-495 DPLLRPAERQ
+495 DPLLRPAEKQ

-518 TSDFDGILLL
+518 GSDFDGILLL
-528 WRRYHDPAHPLSRSA
+528 WRHYHDPAHPLSRSA
-543 IRRDCEKS
+543 MRRDCEKR

-567 LEETLRRDGLRVDS
+567 LEEALRRDGLRVDS
-581 SGGGDPG
+581 DGGGDPG

-600 IGVWDPE
+600 IGVRDPE
-607 ERNYKGAGG
+607 EKDYRGAGG
-616 SRFVL
+616 TRFVL

-636 VVAAELVDTA
+636 VMAAELVDTA
-646 RLYARRAAAIDPDW
+646 RLYARRAAAIDPEW

-667 VCRYHYAG
+667 VCRYHYTG
-675 ESWDPRTGTARAT
+675 EAWDPKTGTARAT

-706 SRANP
+706 SRALP
-711 ALARELLIR
+711 ELARSLLIR
-720 EGLVGGAFPKPVPE
+720 EGLVGGAFPKPVPA

-786 LSRVPRSEAERLL
+786 LARVPPAEAEKLL
-799 IPRPESSASARLSP
+799 IPRPESPAARPSSA
-813 DDFPDYVE
+813 DFPDYVE
-821 LLVSIA
+821 LLVRTEEA
-827 DRSSP
+827 KPQR
-832 VASHSSPVTR
+832 AA
-842 HSSLRRDAG
+842 RR
-851 GRRPPASL
+851 SL
-859 RLPLSYRHDPRA
+859 RLPLSYKHSPRA
-871 EDDGITCTVTPEA
+871 DDDGITCSVPPEA

-890 LEPSRLVPGALP
+890 LDATRLVPGALP
-902 GFVAWLLRSLPHA
+902 GFVAWLLRTLPHS

-929 TPDIDALA
+929 TPDIDAIA
-937 RLVADALPPEGPLP
+937 RLVLDRLPPEGELIPT
-951 AALVETL
+951 LVETL
-958 ARDFGVRLSRD
+958 AREFGVRLPRD
-969 TWAEEDIPPQ
+969 TWLPEDVPAQ

-999 LSEILAFRDEYDRLA
+999 LDEILAFREEYDRLA

-1022 DFVFENGFRELP
+1022 EFVFEGGFRELP

-1055 GRAVCAFPALN
+1055 GREQRAYPALC
-1066 REQSGGGGAGSAVAA
+1066 
-1081 APAKANGAGAPP
+1081 ANAQCTMQNAQCGDAE
-1093 ADHSS
+1093 HSS
-1098 LVTRHSSLRVA
+1098 LVTRYLSLRVA
-1109 VRLFPAAAS
+1109 VRLFPTAAEARAS
-1118 AAAAHAE
+1118 HAE

-1131 DLSLSLF
+1131 DLSLSLSPP
-1138 ASALPRRH
+1138 ASAP
-1146 SRYQPL
+1146 PF
-1152 DPHSLASLDS
+1152 A
-1162 SPSGGARSARGA
+1162 
-1174 DPRRAAPAP
+1174 RAAA
-1183 SLRGLPA
+1183 
-1190 KPGEG
+1190 
-1195 VIPHS
+1195 
-1200 EFIIQHSAE
+1200 
-1209 RRALL
+1209 RRALA
-1214 EVFGDD
+1214 EVFGED
-1220 PPRSGAALEA
+1220 PPRSGAALES
-1230 WAKERAPRC
+1230 WAKPRVARC
-1239 RELARN
+1239 RQLARD

-1250 EAVDGLAE
+1250 EAVDGLAH
-1258 ECLET
+1258 ECLDT

-1276 DVAEQIGWLCPPGFA
+1276 DVAEQIGWLCPPDFA
-1291 ALVPSARLAEYP
+1291 AVVPSARLAEYP

-1309 RKRLDAASFD
+1309 RKRLAAASFD
-1319 PAADRRKMGPVREAW
+1319 PSGDRRKTAPVREAW

-1371 QSLGTAVPASRQR
+1371 QALGTAEPASRPR
-1384 LDRLWSEV
+1384 LDRLWAEV